1 MKAKRYQQLD
11 NKRLRRWLVLFFLAL
26 FIPSAILVYQAYD
39 QLKWEAFHLH
49 SNLAEELATRID
61 IRMLQLIKTE
71 EQRPFTAYAFLN
83 VAGDKSGSILQRS
96 PLSAYPVQSEV
107 NGIIGYFQ
115 LDPREQFSTPLLPA
129 DATDLQRYGISDEEY
144 AQRLAVQS
152 KLYAIL
158 SQNKLIQTGRADK
171 DAAKLKAKPEAEL
184 TQRQLKLEESTSE
197 KDRSRAKESADTRSQ
212 GAFDELASSQLGSPS
227 DTILG
232 EAEPARKSLG
242 KVEDLKLESKYD
254 ATDKSLQLNQKK
266 QNQLS
271 KNIPQT
277 GKRTEQNVLPEQ
289 RQVPV
294 PASAPAPQTAH
305 DVGSLSSGLN
315 DTVKIEIFESEVDPF
330 EFAQL
335 ASGQFVLYRKVWR
348 DKQRYIQGILINSEK
363 FMTGVIEPAFR
374 ATSLSDMS
382 NLAIAYNGEILSVI
396 GSSRGERYLA
406 SADQLQGALLY
417 RTRLSS
423 PLDRVELI
431 FSINNLPA
439 GPGGKVIIW
448 SSLVFGVVLL
458 IGFIL
463 LYKLGVGQIN
473 LARQQQDFVSAI
485 SHELKTP
492 LTSIRMYGE
501 MLREGWADET
511 KKRIYYDYIFTESER
526 LSRLI
531 NNILQL
537 ARMTRNDL
545 QIELKPYS
553 LAEISD
559 TLRSKVTSQVERA
572 GMELELDCDPQ
583 IGQALINIDM
593 DYLIQ
598 IIINLTDNAI
608 KFSAKAERKRI
619 EIHCRAQTNGRIT
632 ISVRDYGP
640 GITKDQLRKIF
651 KLFYRSENELTRE
664 TVGTGIGLAL
674 VNQLTHAMRG
684 SIDVIRHEP
693 GAEFVLSF
701 PIAS

>member
-26 FIPSAILVYQAYD
+26 YIPSAVLVYQAYD

-61 IRMLQLIKTE
+61 NSLLQLIKAE

-83 VAGDKSGSILQRS
+83 VAGDKTGSIIQRS
-96 PLSAYPVQSEV
+96 PLSAFPIQSEV

-115 LDPREQFSTPLLPA
+115 LDPREQFSTPLLPS
-129 DATDLQRYGISDEEY
+129 DTTDLQRYGINDEEY
-144 AQRLAVQS
+144 AQRLSVQN

-171 DAAKLKAKPEAEL
+171 GAAKRKARPEAEQA
-184 TQRQLKLEESTSE
+184 QRQLSLEESVSE
-197 KDRSRAKESADTRSQ
+197 KDRARTKESADTRSL
-212 GAFDELASSQLGSPS
+212 GAFDELASSQLASPS
-227 DTILG
+227 ESMPGD
-232 EAEPARKSLG
+232 AEPARKSLG
-242 KVEDLKLESKYD
+242 KVGDLKLESKYED
-254 ATDKSLQLNQKK
+254 TEKSLQLKK
-266 QNQLS
+266 QQSPLRKS
-271 KNIPQT
+271 APQT

-289 RQVPV
+289 RLQAA
-294 PASAPAPQTAH
+294 PASAPAPQA
-305 DVGSLSSGLN
+305 VLGAASIASGLN

-396 GSSRGERYLA
+396 GSSRGDRYLT

-417 RTRLSS
+417 RTRLSA

-448 SSLVFGVVLL
+448 SSLVLGVVLL

-501 MLREGWADET
+501 MLREGWADEA
-511 KKRIYYDYIFTESER
+511 KKRTYYDYIFSESER

-545 QIELKPYS
+545 HIELKPYS

-572 GMELELDCDPQ
+572 GMELELDCDPNIREAQ
-583 IGQALINIDM
+583 INVDM

-608 KFSAKAERKRI
+608 KFSAKAQRKRI
-619 EIHCRAQTNGRIT
+619 EIHCRAQTNRRIT

-640 GITKDQLRKIF
+640 GIAKDQLRKIF

-674 VNQLTHAMRG
+674 VNQLTQAMQG
-684 SIDVIRHEP
+684 NIDVIRHEP

-701 PIAS
+701 PINI

>member
-1 MKAKRYQQLD
+1 MRAKLYPQLD
-11 NKRLRRWLVLFFLAL
+11 NKRLRRWLALFFLAL
-26 FIPSAILVYQAYD
+26 LIPSAVLVYQAYD

-49 SNLAEELATRID
+49 SKLAEELANRID
-61 IRMLQLIKTE
+61 NRLLQMIRTE
-71 EQRPFTAYAFLN
+71 EQRPFTAYTFLN
-83 VAGDKSGSILQRS
+83 VAGDKTSNFLQRS
-96 PLSAYPVQSEV
+96 PLSAFPIQSEV
-107 NGIIGYFQ
+107 NGIMGYFQ
-115 LDPREQFSTPLLPA
+115 LDPREQFSTPLLPPESS
-129 DATDLQRYGISDEEY
+129 DLQRYGISNEEY
-144 AQRLAVQS
+144 TQRLALQNQ
-152 KLYAIL
+152 LYTIL
-158 SQNKLIQTGRADK
+158 SQNKLIPGGRVDQR
-171 DAAKLKAKPEAEL
+171 AAKRKARPEAESAPPKL
-184 TQRQLKLEESTSE
+184 TLEESSID
-197 KDRSRAKESADTRSQ
+197 KDQQRAKEEDLTRNL
-212 GAFDELASSQLGSPS
+212 GPFDELSSSQVASPS
-227 DTILG
+227 
-232 EAEPARKSLG
+232 ESQSSRRSLG
-242 KVEDLKLESKYD
+242 KVGDLKLESKYD
-254 ATDKSLQLNQKK
+254 AAEKSVQLEQKK
-266 QNQLS
+266 QSQLS
-271 KNIPQT
+271 KLAPQT

-289 RQVPV
+289 RLRQAPV
-294 PASAPAPQTAH
+294 PASETAPAVAPAGVQT
-305 DVGSLSSGLN
+305 GLT
-315 DTVKIEIFESEVDPF
+315 DSVKIEIFESEIDPF

-348 DKQRYIQGILINSEK
+348 DKQRYIQGILINSEQ

-374 ATSLSDMS
+374 ATSLSEMS
-382 NLAIAYNGEILSVI
+382 NLAVAYNGDILSVI
-396 GSSRGERYLA
+396 GSSRGSRYLT

-417 RTRLSS
+417 RARLSA

-448 SSLVFGVVLL
+448 SSLVLGVVLL
-458 IGFIL
+458 LGFIL

-501 MLREGWADET
+501 MLREGWADEA
-511 KKRIYYDYIFTESER
+511 KKQTYYDYIFAESER

-545 QIELKPYS
+545 EIELKPHS
-553 LAEISD
+553 MAQVID
-559 TLRSKVTSQVERA
+559 ALRSKVSSQVERQ
-572 GMELELDCDPQ
+572 GMELDLDCDPH
-583 IGQALINIDM
+583 IGEMQINIDM
-593 DYLIQ
+593 DCLSQ
-598 IIINLTDNAI
+598 IMINLTDNAI

-619 EIHCRAQTNGRIT
+619 EIRCRSQNNQRIM

-640 GITKDQLRKIF
+640 GIAKDQLRKIF

-674 VNQLTHAMRG
+674 VHQLTHAMHG
-684 SIDVIRHEP
+684 SIDIIRHEP

-701 PIAS
+701 PIAI